1 MSNQPIHPSMR
12 TRRLYMTEA
21 DWRGFADA
29 LAAAFPMFRYYDLT
43 PFERFYDPTPFEKT
57 VFHKHMFDLPG
68 IDAKCDAM
76 AVFDED
82 RYEANMQWEVDDR
95 GVGRWV
101 VQKAAGGKRR
111 KNPYFMIR
119 IWHMFGHTLQ
129 QKWKMLPQSD
139 CTFYSA
145 PGNRDQE
152 AMSRRFYRL
161 LGKLCTNRNQVSFD
175 LPSRKV
181 THLHD
186 KGSLFWF
193 GHDAIR
199 WANEDPQHYMHYA
212 EHSAMRPM
220 DPKNPPTLGSII

>member
-1 MSNQPIHPSMR
+1 MNSRPIHPSVR
-12 TRRLYMTEA
+12 VRRLYMTDA

-29 LAAAFPMFRYYDLT
+29 LAEDFPMFCYYAAT
-43 PFERFYDPTPFEKT
+43 PWQRFYDPAPMEKT
-57 VFHKHMFDLPG
+57 VFYKHMFDLPG
-68 IDAKCDAM
+68 IDTKCDAM

-82 RYEANMQWEVDDR
+82 RHESNMQWEVDDR

-101 VQKAAGGKRR
+101 VKKTEGGKSR
-111 KNPYFMIR
+111 KNPHFMIR
-119 IWHMFGHTLQ
+119 IWYMFGPALQ

-139 CTFYSA
+139 CTFYSD
-145 PGNRDQE
+145 PGNREHE

-161 LGKLCTNRNQVSFD
+161 LGKFCTNRNQVSFD

-181 THLHD
+181 THLHY

-199 WANEDPQHYMHYA
+199 WANEDPQRYMHYS
-212 EHSAMRPM
+212 EHSSMRPM
-220 DPKNPPTLGSII
+220 DPEDPPVIGSII